1 MKKPTI
7 NVYCVTYLYSWPL
20 NNLGLGMLI
29 PYVGQ
34 YVYNL
39 QSALHMC
46 NSVST
51 DRAVLE
57 YMSIEKNPHI
67 SGLALEQPMLFKVA
81 YSLFLPL

>member
-1 MKKPTI
+1 MLAKSILRLVSP
-7 NVYCVTYLYSWPL
+7 YLRQLLELLRAEAIKLRARS
-20 NNLGLGMLI
+20 I
-29 PYVGQ
+29 
-34 YVYNL
+34 
-39 QSALHMC
+39 AELHMC